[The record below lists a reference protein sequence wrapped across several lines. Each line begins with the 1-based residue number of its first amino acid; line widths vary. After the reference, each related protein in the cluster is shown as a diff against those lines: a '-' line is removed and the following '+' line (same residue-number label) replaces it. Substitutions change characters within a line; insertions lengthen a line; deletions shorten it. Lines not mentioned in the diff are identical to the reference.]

1 MDKVIKLIQTCG
13 CEKGKVL
20 KEVKAGE
27 MIFSCAKKE
36 CGKEFILREGE
47 FLRRN

>member
-13 CEKGKVL
+13 CERGKVL
-20 KEVKAGE
+20 KEIIAGE

-36 CGKEFILREGE
+36 CRKEFTLKDGE
-47 FLRRN
+47 FLLRN